1 MEASAMNRFSN
12 GWLIFVAALLAAGC
26 VKETRPLPVLQA
38 TQATTEVPA
47 EQLLDVGVHILDPGV
62 PKGVEEDPELMDKT
76 RIYPEIRQAEARYIA
91 MQLRDTLEDTGHW
104 GTARVVPQTVQS
116 FDLTVDGRIVE
127 SNGAYLKLVVT
138 ARDATG
144 AVWFEDREYEGR
156 ADTRA
161 YKDDYTSERDPFEN
175 VYVAIA
181 DDLLAARAERSAG
194 DLENVRRVSK
204 LRFAADFAPVAFSQ
218 YLEKDQKTDEYK
230 VLRLPAEDD
239 VLLKRVEQIR
249 ERDYGMIDTVSENY
263 AAFSERLED
272 PYTSWRRYTYDE
284 IIAEEKLKAQARN
297 RMILGAAAVA
307 AAVLVPDSCQSNNCD
322 RVADAARYGG
332 VAGGVAAVISGYR
345 KREEAKIHT
354 ESLKEISGSFQ
365 VEAAPLIVD
374 VEGRTLR
381 LTGTAE
387 EQYAEWRRLLH
398 DLYREETGLV
408 PATPPPAP
416 AADTTLPAAETSG
429 AG

>member
-1 MEASAMNRFSN
+1 MGESAMNRLTSL
-12 GWLIFVAALLAAGC
+12 WIALPAVALVATGC
-26 VKETRPLPVLQA
+26 VVKETRPLPLLQA
-38 TQATTEVPA
+38 TQATAEIPE
-47 EQLLDVGVHILDPGV
+47 EQLLDVGIHIFDPGI
-62 PKGVEEDPELMDKT
+62 PKEVEEDPDLADKT
-76 RIYPEIRQAEARYIA
+76 RVYPDIRKAEARYVA
-91 MQLRDTLEDTGHW
+91 MQLRDTLEGTGHW
-104 GTARVVPQTVQS
+104 GAARVVPASVEA
-116 FDLTVDGRIVE
+116 FDVTVDGRIIE
-127 SNGAYLKLVVT
+127 SSGAVLRVAVT
-138 ARDATG
+138 ATDATG
-144 AVWFEDREYEGR
+144 RVWIKDEEFEGR

-161 YKDDYTSERDPFEN
+161 YKDGYNAGRDPFEN

-181 DDLLAARAERSAG
+181 ESLLLARNARQGAELA
-194 DLENVRRVSK
+194 NIRRVSE

-218 YLEKDQKTDEYK
+218 YLAKNPKTGEYR

-239 VLLKRVEQIR
+239 LLAQRVQQIR

-263 AAFSERLED
+263 AAFSERLEE

-284 IIAEEKLKAQARN
+284 IVAEEKLKAQARN
-297 RMILGAAAVA
+297 RMVLGAAAVA
-307 AAVLVPDSCQSNNCD
+307 AAIFVPDSCSSSTCD
-322 RVADAARYGG
+322 RAASAARYGAA
-332 VAGGVAAVISGYR
+332 AGGVAAVISGYR

-365 VEAAPLIVD
+365 SETAPLVVD

-398 DLYREETGLV
+398 ELYREETGLV
-408 PATPPPAP
+408 PTAP
-416 AADTTLPAAETSG
+416 AAVTTTPGAQTVG

>member
-1 MEASAMNRFSN
+1 MNRSAIV
-12 GWLIFVAALLAAGC
+12 WFVFATALAAGGC

-38 TQATTEVPA
+38 TQATTEIPA
-47 EQLLDVGVHILDPGV
+47 AELLDVGVHIFDPGV
-62 PKGVEEDPELMDKT
+62 PKQVLEDPDLAEKT
-76 RIYPEIRQAEARYIA
+76 RIYPEIRSAEARYIA

-104 GTARVVPQTVQS
+104 GTARVVPKSVDS
-116 FDLTVDGRIVE
+116 FDVTVDGLIVE
-127 SNGAYLKLVVT
+127 SNGSVLKVNVT
-138 ARDATG
+138 VRDATG
-144 AVWFEDREYEGR
+144 KTWYADREYEGR

-161 YKDDYTSERDPFEN
+161 YKDGYNAGRDPFEN

-181 DDLLAARAERSAG
+181 NDLLATRNARKPAELA
-194 DLENVRRVSK
+194 NIRRVSE

-218 YLEKDQKTDEYK
+218 YLQKNPKTGEYK
-230 VLRLPAEDD
+230 VLRLPADDD
-239 VLLKRVEQIR
+239 VLVKRIQQIR

-263 AAFSERLED
+263 AAFSERLEE

-284 IIAEEKLKAQARN
+284 ITAEEKLKAQARN

-307 AAVLVPDSCQSNNCD
+307 AAIMVPDSCNSNDCA
-322 RVADAARYGG
+322 RAADAARYGAM
-332 VAGGVAAVISGYR
+332 AGGVAAVISGYR

-354 ESLKEISGSFQ
+354 ESLKEISNSFQ
-365 VEAAPLIVD
+365 SEAAPLVVD

-398 DLYREETGLV
+398 ELYREETGLV
-408 PATPPPAP
+408 PAAP
-416 AADTTLPAAETSG
+416 AAEATTTAAQTSG
-429 AG
+429 TG

>member
-1 MEASAMNRFSN
+1 MNRISRL
-12 GWLIFVAALLAAGC
+12 WLVGLAALVAAAC

-38 TQATTEVPA
+38 TQATTEIA
-47 EQLLDVGVHILDPGV
+47 ATELLDVGVHIFDPGV
-62 PKGVEEDPELMDKT
+62 PKAVEEDPDLADKV
-76 RIYPEIRQAEARYIA
+76 RIYPEIRRAEARFIA
-91 MQLRDTLEDTGHW
+91 MQLRDTLEGTGQW
-104 GTARVVPQTVQS
+104 GTARVVPTTVSS
-116 FDLTVDGRIVE
+116 FDVTVDGTIVE
-127 SNGAYLKLVVT
+127 SNGAHLKLEVT
-138 ARDATG
+138 VRDATG
-144 AVWFEDREYEGR
+144 KVWFAKKEYEGR
-156 ADTRA
+156 ADTRT
-161 YKDDYTSERDPFEN
+161 YKDGYSAGRDPFEN

-181 DDLLAARAERSAG
+181 NDLLAARSLKSGADLANIRS
-194 DLENVRRVSK
+194 VSE

-218 YLEKDQKTDEYK
+218 YLAQNPKTGEYK

-239 VLLKRVEQIR
+239 VLVKRIAQIR

-263 AAFSERLED
+263 AAFSERLEE
-272 PYTSWRRYTYDE
+272 PYTGWRRYTYDE

-307 AAVLVPDSCQSNNCD
+307 AAVLIPDSCNSSDCD

-332 VAGGVAAVISGYR
+332 VAGGVAAVVSGYR
-345 KREEAKIHT
+345 KREEAKIHA

-365 VEAAPLIVD
+365 SEAAPLVVD

-398 DLYREETGLV
+398 ELYREETGLV
-408 PATPPPAP
+408 PAAP
-416 AADTTLPAAETSG
+416 ATQNSG

>member
-1 MEASAMNRFSN
+1 MNRTTAIGLVFA
-12 GWLIFVAALLAAGC
+12 GALLASAC
-26 VKETRPLPVLQA
+26 VKETRPLPILQA
-38 TQATTEVPA
+38 TQATIEIPA
-47 EQLLDVGVHILDPGV
+47 AQLLDVGVHIFDPGV
-62 PKGVEEDPELMDKT
+62 PKEVEEDPEMMDKT

-91 MQLRDTLEDTGHW
+91 MQLRNTLEDTGHW
-104 GTARVVPQTVQS
+104 GTARVVPASVQS
-116 FDLTVDGRIVE
+116 FDVTVQGRIVE
-127 SNGAYLKLVVT
+127 SNGAYLKLEVT
-138 ARDATG
+138 VRDATG
-144 AVWFEDREYEGR
+144 HVWYEEREYEGR

-161 YKDDYTSERDPFEN
+161 YKDGYNNGRDPFEN

-181 DDLLAARAERSAG
+181 NDLLAARGTRAAAEIANIRK
-194 DLENVRRVSK
+194 VSE

-218 YLEKDQKTDEYK
+218 YLEKNKKTGEYK

-239 VLLKRVEQIR
+239 VLVERIQQIR

-263 AAFSERLED
+263 AAFSERLEE

-284 IIAEEKLKAQARN
+284 ITAEEKLKAQARN

-307 AAVLVPDSCQSNNCD
+307 AAVFVPDSCSSNNCA
-322 RVADAARYGG
+322 RVADAARYGA
-332 VAGGVAAVISGYR
+332 VAGGVAAVISGYK

-365 VEAAPLIVD
+365 GEAAPLVVD

-398 DLYREETGLV
+398 ELYKEETGLV
-408 PATPPPAP
+408 PTSPAP
-416 AADTTLPAAETSG
+416 AADANAPAAQSSG

>member
-1 MEASAMNRFSN
+1 MNRSLVLGLVFA
-12 GWLIFVAALLAAGC
+12 VALFAGGC
-26 VKETRPLPVLQA
+26 VKETRPLPILQA
-38 TQATTEVPA
+38 TQATTEIPA
-47 EQLLDVGVHILDPGV
+47 NQLLDVGVHIFDPGV
-62 PKGVEEDPELMDKT
+62 PKEVEEDPELMDKR

-104 GTARVVPQTVQS
+104 GTARVVPTTVQS

-127 SNGAYLKLVVT
+127 SNGAYLKLEVT
-138 ARDATG
+138 VQDATG
-144 AVWFEDREYEGR
+144 RIWFEDREYEGR

-161 YKDDYTSERDPFEN
+161 YKDGYTSGRDPFEN
-175 VYVAIA
+175 VYVTIA
-181 DDLLAARAERSAG
+181 NDMLAARTERPPAEIAG
-194 DLENVRRVSK
+194 IRKVSEM
-204 LRFAADFAPVAFSQ
+204 RFAADFAPVAFSQ
-218 YLEKDQKTDEYK
+218 YLEKNKKTGEYK

-239 VLLKRVEQIR
+239 VLVERIQQIR

-284 IIAEEKLKAQARN
+284 ITAEEKLKAQARN
-297 RMILGAAAVA
+297 RMIMGAAAVA
-307 AAVLVPDSCQSNNCD
+307 AAVFVPDSCSGGSNCD
-322 RVADAARYGG
+322 RVADAARYGAM
-332 VAGGVAAVISGYR
+332 AGGVAAVISGYR

-365 VEAAPLIVD
+365 VEAAPLVVD

-398 DLYREETGLV
+398 ELYKEETGLV
-408 PATPPPAP
+408 PTTPAAP
-416 AADTTLPAAETSG
+416 AADTTTPAAPSSG

>member
-1 MEASAMNRFSN
+1 MNRSSAMWMVFA
-12 GWLIFVAALLAAGC
+12 AALLAGGC
-26 VKETRPLPVLQA
+26 VKETRPLPILQA
-38 TQATTEVPA
+38 TQATTEIPA
-47 EQLLDVGVHILDPGV
+47 EQLLDVGVHIFDPGV
-62 PKGVEEDPELMDKT
+62 PKEVEDDPELMDKS

-91 MQLRDTLEDTGHW
+91 MELRDTLEGTGHW
-104 GTARVVPQTVQS
+104 GTARVVPATVQS
-116 FDLTVDGRIVE
+116 FDVTVDGRIVE
-127 SNGAYLKLVVT
+127 SNGAYLKLEVT
-138 ARDATG
+138 VRDAVGHTWY
-144 AVWFEDREYEGR
+144 ADREYESR

-161 YKDDYTSERDPFEN
+161 YRDGYSAGRDPFEN

-181 DDLLAARAERSAG
+181 NDLLAARNERSANE
-194 DLENVRRVSK
+194 LANIRRVSEM
-204 LRFAADFAPVAFSQ
+204 RFAADFAPVAFSQ
-218 YLEKDQKTDEYK
+218 YLEKHPKTGEYK

-239 VLLKRVEQIR
+239 VLVQRIKQIR

-263 AAFSERLED
+263 AAFSERLEE

-284 IIAEEKLKAQARN
+284 ITAEEKLKAQARN

-307 AAVLVPDSCQSNNCD
+307 AAVLVPDNCQSRNCD

-345 KREEAKIHT
+345 KREEANIHT

-365 VEAAPLIVD
+365 NEAAPLVVD

-398 DLYREETGLV
+398 ELYREETGLV
-408 PATPPPAP
+408 PTAPPAP
-416 AADTTLPAAETSG
+416 AADTTAPAAQSSG

>member
-1 MEASAMNRFSN
+1 MNRTAALGLVFA
-12 GWLIFVAALLAAGC
+12 GALLASGC
-26 VKETRPLPVLQA
+26 VKETRPLPILQA
-38 TQATTEVPA
+38 TQATAEIPA
-47 EQLLDVGVHILDPGV
+47 DQILDVGVHIFDPGV
-62 PKGVEEDPELMDKT
+62 PKEVEEDPEMMDKR
-76 RIYPEIRQAEARYIA
+76 RIYPEIRQAEARYIS

-104 GTARVVPQTVQS
+104 GTARVVPTTVQS
-116 FDLTVDGRIVE
+116 FDITVDGRILE
-127 SNGAYLKLVVT
+127 SNGAYLKLEVT
-138 ARDATG
+138 VRDATG
-144 AVWFEDREYEGR
+144 RIWFAEREYEGR

-161 YKDDYTSERDPFEN
+161 YKDGYNNGRDPFEN

-181 DDLLAARAERSAG
+181 NDLLAARDTRPAAELA
-194 DLENVRRVSK
+194 NIRRVSEM
-204 LRFAADFAPVAFSQ
+204 RFAADFAPVAFSQ
-218 YLEKDQKTDEYK
+218 YLEQNKKSGEYK

-239 VLLKRVEQIR
+239 VLVERIKQIR

-263 AAFSERLED
+263 AAFSERLEE

-284 IIAEEKLKAQARN
+284 ITAEEKLKAQARN
-297 RMILGAAAVA
+297 RMIMGAAAVA
-307 AAVLVPDSCQSNNCD
+307 AAVFVPDNCGSNNCA
-322 RVADAARYGG
+322 RAADAARYGAM
-332 VAGGVAAVISGYR
+332 AGGVAAVISGYR

-365 VEAAPLIVD
+365 SEAAPLVVD

-398 DLYREETGLV
+398 ELYKEETGLV
-408 PATPPPAP
+408 PAAPAQP
-416 AADTTLPAAETSG
+416 AADSTTPAAQSSG

>member
-1 MEASAMNRFSN
+1 MNRAATLWIVFA
-12 GWLIFVAALLAAGC
+12 AALVAAGC
-26 VKETRPLPVLQA
+26 VTETRPLPVLQA
-38 TQATTEVPA
+38 TQATTEIPA
-47 EQLLDVGVHILDPGV
+47 DQLLDVGVHILDPGV
-62 PKGVEEDPELMDKT
+62 PKAVEDDPDLADKT
-76 RIYPEIRQAEARYIA
+76 RIYPEIRYAEARYIA
-91 MQLRDTLEDTGHW
+91 MQLRDTLEETGHW
-104 GTARVVPQTVQS
+104 GAARVVPASVNS

-127 SNGAYLKLVVT
+127 SDGTSLKLRIT
-138 ARDATG
+138 AQDATG
-144 AVWFEDREYEGR
+144 HVWFKDREYEGL

-161 YKDDYTSERDPFEN
+161 YKDGYTAGRDPFEN

-181 DDLLAARAERSAG
+181 NDLLAIRNTRKPA
-194 DLENVRRVSK
+194 DLANIRRVSE

-218 YLEKDQKTDEYK
+218 YLEQNRKTGEYK

-239 VLLKRVEQIR
+239 VLVQRIQQIR

-263 AAFSERLED
+263 AAFSERLEE

-284 IIAEEKLKAQARN
+284 ITAEEKLKAKARN

-307 AAVLVPDSCQSNNCD
+307 AAVLVPDNCSSNTCARATD
-322 RVADAARYGG
+322 MARYGAM
-332 VAGGVAAVISGYR
+332 AGGVAAVISGYR
-345 KREEAKIHT
+345 KGEEAKIHT

-365 VEAAPLIVD
+365 SEAAPLVVD

-398 DLYREETGLV
+398 ELYREETGLV
-408 PATPPPAP
+408 PTAPPAE
-416 AADTTLPAAETSG
+416 ATASQASG

>member
-1 MEASAMNRFSN
+1 MA
-12 GWLIFVAALLAAGC
+12 LVAGGC

-38 TQATTEVPA
+38 TQATTEIP
-47 EQLLDVGVHILDPGV
+47 EQRLLDVGVHIFNPGV
-62 PKGVEEDPELMDKT
+62 PKSVEEDPDLADKT
-76 RIYPEIRQAEARYIA
+76 RIYPEIRYAEARYIA
-91 MQLRDTLEDTGHW
+91 MQLRDTLEGTGHW
-104 GTARVVPQTVQS
+104 GTARVVPPSVNS
-116 FDLTVDGRIVE
+116 FDLTVDGLIVE
-127 SNGAYLKLVVT
+127 SNGAVLKVNVT
-138 ARDATG
+138 VRDATG
-144 AVWFEDREYEGR
+144 RTWYADREYEGR

-161 YKDDYTSERDPFEN
+161 YKDGYNASRDPFEN

-181 DDLLAARAERSAG
+181 NDLLAARDARKPE
-194 DLENVRRVSK
+194 DLASIRRVSE

-218 YLEKDQKTDEYK
+218 YLQKNPKTGEYK

-239 VLLKRVEQIR
+239 VLVKRIDQIR

-263 AAFSERLED
+263 AAFSERLEE
-272 PYTSWRRYTYDE
+272 PYLSWRRYTYDE
-284 IIAEEKLKAQARN
+284 IVAEEKLKSQARN

-307 AAVLVPDSCQSNNCD
+307 AAVLVPSDCNTSDCA
-322 RVADAARYGG
+322 RAVDAARYGAM
-332 VAGGVAAVISGYR
+332 AGGVAAVISGYR

-365 VEAAPLIVD
+365 SEAAPLVVD

-398 DLYREETGLV
+398 ELYREETGLV
-408 PATPPPAP
+408 PAAP
-416 AADTTLPAAETSG
+416 AAEATSTAAQTSG